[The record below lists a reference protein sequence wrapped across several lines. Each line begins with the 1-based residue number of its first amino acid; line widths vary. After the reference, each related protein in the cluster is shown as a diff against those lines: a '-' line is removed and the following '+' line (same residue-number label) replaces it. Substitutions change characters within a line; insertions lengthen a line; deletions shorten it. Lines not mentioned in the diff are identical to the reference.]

1 MTVNDIIN
9 SNIGKVI
16 YTSNNLDRVI
26 EKPFCCDLLSLAMSK
41 ASSTC
46 AWVTVMGDVNT
57 LAVASLAEVPL
68 LILCEGVTFD
78 ELALD
83 RAREVD
89 ICIIYT
95 DLSIFE
101 AALKVYNIVHG

>member
-16 YTSNNLDRVI
+16 HAANNLDRII

-46 AWVTVMGDVNT
+46 AWITVMGNVNT
-57 LAVASLAEVPL
+57 LAVASLTDLPMI
-68 LILCEGVTFD
+68 ILCEGVTFD
-78 ELALD
+78 EAALI

-89 ICIIYT
+89 ISIIYT

-101 AALKVYNIVHG
+101 AALKVYNLVHG

>member
-16 YTSNNLDRVI
+16 HAANNLDRII

-46 AWVTVMGDVNT
+46 AWVTVMGNVNT
-57 LAVASLAEVPL
+57 LAVASLTEVPL
-68 LILCEGVTFD
+68 VILSEGVTFD
-78 ELALD
+78 ELALSK
-83 RAREVD
+83 AREAD
-89 ICIIYT
+89 ISIICT
-95 DLSIFE
+95 DLSIFD
-101 AALKVYNIVHG
+101 AALKIYNLVHG